1 MTTTTTTLRMIGRMR
16 ARAPFWKNVVAAICS
31 RMKKAAAR
39 YWSHEGR
46 LRGNQ
51 QLTKEARQTTRFF
64 VQILELENFIFK
76 RKNPST
82 DFFPHTQKK
91 NVGSWPR
98 TRTKLSEIIT
108 CKQLFKSTEKWNR
121 WLTCECVSVC
131 VCGHWLDT
139 AVGHCSCRFIS
150 RAARGCTSVRFDSIS
165 TRTPTSYKRLQMRQT
180 NTHLDLSC

>member
-1 MTTTTTTLRMIGRMR
+1 MTTTTTTTTTLRMIGRMR

-64 VQILELENFIFK
+64 VQILELEIFIFK

-91 NVGSWPR
+91 MSAAGHGRGRNCRKLLRVSSCLSRRKNGIVDWP
-98 TRTKLSEIIT
+98 
-108 CKQLFKSTEKWNR
+108 
-121 WLTCECVSVC
+121 VSVC